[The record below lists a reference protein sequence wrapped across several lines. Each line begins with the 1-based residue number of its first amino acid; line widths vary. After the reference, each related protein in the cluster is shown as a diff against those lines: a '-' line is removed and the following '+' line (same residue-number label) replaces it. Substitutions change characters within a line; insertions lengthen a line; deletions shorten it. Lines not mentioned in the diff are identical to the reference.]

1 MVGQLVVRIDPI
13 ALLSALYTL
22 PMIFLTI
29 WPATKLTPARVGLLL
44 MSEVVVG
51 LISAAAFTGEH
62 FGLREF
68 FGATLIVSA
77 AFLEVVRG

>member
-1 MVGQLVVRIDPI
+1 MVGQLVVRIGPI

-51 LISAAAFTGEH
+51 LISAAAFSGEH
-62 FGLREF
+62 FGAS
-68 FGATLIVSA
+68 G
-77 AFLEVVRG
+77 